1 MTTNNKGVT
10 YTHTE
15 HKELINKRF
24 KMLCLLA
31 MQLEIWDDKMD
42 DLAYAIDSNHPKAL
56 EGLEFYESKVIE
68 VMEMEEEPVN

>member
-1 MTTNNKGVT
+1 MTITNKGIT

-31 MQLEIWDDKMD
+31 IQLEIWGDKMNE
-42 DLAYAIDSNHPKAL
+42 LAYAIDSNHPKAL
-56 EGLEFYESKVIE
+56 EGLEYYESKVIE
-68 VMEMEEEPVN
+68 VMEMEEPINN